1 MTIAR
6 NPKTEGQPGELG
18 QLLTEL
24 LNNSDRILVQPTSMG
39 VTQGYIG
46 AVSLEWAA
54 SHIGYAS
61 ELPLFKSHIDPETQN
76 IERGAETIDAILQR
90 PLDWSRQA
98 ILVQYLITHNW
109 DRKFPPLVVVI
120 SPHWVDNPQAPQW
133 DKNGQATCSAAEY
146 IPLDEH
152 GKIGILDLS
161 SSVSVFALDGQH
173 RLMGIQGVIELL
185 TTRKIQPYS
194 KLKKPVGEPIT
205 WDKLPIVNMHPQD
218 KLAAL
223 NHETIGIEF
232 IPAVLA
238 GETRQQA
245 QRRIRSIFVHL
256 NQMAVKLSKGQLAAL
271 DENDGFSIVCRQ
283 VAVNHPLLQDEPG
296 RKPRINWDSA
306 TVATKST
313 VLTTLQAL
321 RDMAELY
328 LGCYPKFRG
337 WKAPQPGLV
346 PYRPEPEELAL
357 GTQELM
363 SLFDGLAS
371 LPSYQKLTQGMET
384 PDLRRFGFERP
395 PGLGNILFRPVGQI
409 AIAHGIGKV
418 VFHYQQPLETVFK
431 KLVKFDAEGGFNHIE
446 YPQSIWYGVLYD
458 PNKRRVRVA
467 GRSLATD
474 LIVYLLGEI
483 TELMDEAII
492 RKQLAEARTFEN
504 RAINF
509 EGRIVKPR
517 EVGLPDPID
526 L

>member
-6 NPKTEGQPGELG
+6 NPKSEVQPGELG
-18 QLLTEL
+18 QLLTQL
-24 LNNSDRILVQPTSMG
+24 VNNSDRILVQPTSMG

-46 AVSLEWAA
+46 AVSLQWAA
-54 SHIGYAS
+54 SHISYAS
-61 ELPLFKSHIDPETQN
+61 ELPLFKSHIDQETQN
-76 IERGAETIDAILQR
+76 IERDAETIDAILQR
-90 PLDWSRQA
+90 PLNWSRQA

-120 SPHWVDNPQAPQW
+120 SPNWVDNPQAPQW
-133 DKNGQATCSAAEY
+133 DKNGQATCSAAEF
-146 IPLDEH
+146 IALDKQ
-152 GKIGILDLS
+152 GKIGLLDLS
-161 SSVSVFALDGQH
+161 SQVSVFALDGQH
-173 RLMGIQGVIELL
+173 RLMGIQGVIELA
-185 TTRKIQPYS
+185 TTQRLQPYS
-194 KLKKPVGEPIT
+194 KVKKPLGEEIT
-205 WDKLPIVNMHPQD
+205 WDNLNIDNTLPED
-218 KLAAL
+218 KLEEL

-232 IPAVLA
+232 IPAVLP

-245 QRRIRSIFVHL
+245 QRRVRSIFVHL

-283 VAVNHPLLQDEPG
+283 IAVNHPLLKDKPE

-328 LGCYPKFRG
+328 LGCHPKFQS

-346 PYRPEPEELAL
+346 PYRPEPEELES
-357 GTQELM
+357 GIQELM
-363 SLFDGLAS
+363 ILFDGLAS
-371 LPSYQKLTQGMET
+371 LPSYQKLEQAMET
-384 PDLRRFGFERP
+384 PAMRKFSFERP

-409 AIAHGIGKV
+409 AITHGIGKV
-418 VFHYQQPLETVFK
+418 IFQHQQPLETVFK
-431 KLVKFDAEGGFNHIE
+431 KLIKFDTEGGFSYME
-446 YPQSIWYGVLYD
+446 DPASLWYGVLYD

-467 GRSLATD
+467 GRYLATN

-483 TELMDEAII
+483 LEPMDQAILRKELAD
-492 RKQLAEARTFEN
+492 ARTFEN

-509 EGRIVKPR
+509 DGKIVKPR
-517 EVGLPDPID
+517 EVGLPDPIN